1 MKHLMGRCTKCDV
14 TIKVVL
20 GTLTPEEA
28 RKKLEGIQMFECPGH
43 HVELSGP
50 LGYWEVDWATVHE
63 DDAKQSAFDAM
74 LARHPATLAE
84 NARRAETRH
93 LEKERLEKIAERQS
107 EREERRRC
115 AGVRHLAR
123 RWHAKLAPAHAS

>member
-1 MKHLMGRCTKCDV
+1 MHKATRRRRKPVWDE
-14 TIKVVL
+14 
-20 GTLTPEEA
+20 EEA
-28 RKKLEGIQMFECPGH
+28 FRRFNEVIDFELYCLELEYSDKICAMIREGVRKVL
-43 HVELSGP
+43 
-50 LGYWEVDWATVHE
+50 
-63 DDAKQSAFDAM
+63 DAKQSAFDAM

-84 NARRAETRH
+84 NARRAETRR

-115 AGVRHLAR
+115 AGVRYLAR

>member
-1 MKHLMGRCTKCDV
+1 MHRATRKRRKPVWDE
-14 TIKVVL
+14 
-20 GTLTPEEA
+20 EEA
-28 RKKLEGIQMFECPGH
+28 FRRFNEVIDFELYCLELEYSDKIGAKIREGVRKALDE
-43 HVELSGP
+43 
-50 LGYWEVDWATVHE
+50 
-63 DDAKQSAFDAM
+63 KQQAFDAM

-84 NARRAETRH
+84 NARRAETRR

-115 AGVRHLAR
+115 AGVRYLAR